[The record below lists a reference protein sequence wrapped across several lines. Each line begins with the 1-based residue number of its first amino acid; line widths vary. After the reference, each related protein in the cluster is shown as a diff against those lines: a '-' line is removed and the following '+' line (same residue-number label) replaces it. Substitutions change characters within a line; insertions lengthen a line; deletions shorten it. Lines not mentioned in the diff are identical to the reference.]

1 MTTIANDQVATEPT
15 DDPQLAALL
24 APGEVVVAHATGLA
38 DAEPWRRVQ
47 VHVTAHR
54 VVWLDETTRTAIAAD
69 HEAIE
74 RVAFLSFEAPPWP
87 TYFEAD
93 LRARGGAVALVGAD
107 GDVRP
112 VDGPARAGVAHR
124 HIDIVRLRDDDAC
137 RLELAVREARN
148 PS

>member
-1 MTTIANDQVATEPT
+1 MTTIANDPVSTKTT
-15 DDPQLAALL
+15 DDPLLAAVL
-24 APGEVVVAHATGLA
+24 APGEVVVAHAIGMA

-47 VHVTAHR
+47 VHVTARR

-93 LRARGGAVALVGAD
+93 IRTRGGAVTVVGED
-107 GDVRP
+107 GHART

-124 HIDIVRLRDDDAC
+124 HLDIVRLRDDDAC

-148 PS
+148 PN